1 MNVKDVANRLGYTE
15 WQARKLIYACR
26 PLLADGQGWLGYGT
40 NGELQINPQA
50 LPILERAK
58 ELRLAGIPR
67 KEVVKCLA
75 SELGKPMPDRHDQ
88 PWQGSAST
96 PASPDLRD
104 ELIKELRDRISS
116 LERDKAFLQAK
127 LDEALS
133 RIPALPP
140 PAAPRLSRWQALKI
154 ALLGR

>member
-26 PLLADGQGWLGYGT
+26 PLLVGEQGWLSYGT

-67 KEVVKCLA
+67 KEIVKRLA
-75 SELGKPMPDRHDQ
+75 SELVKSVPDRESQ
-88 PWQGSAST
+88 PQQEL
-96 PASPDLRD
+96 ASPDPRD
-104 ELIKELRDRISS
+104 ELIRELRERISS
-116 LERDKAFLQAK
+116 LERDKAYLQAK
-127 LDEALS
+127 LYEVLA

-140 PAAPRLSRWQALKI
+140 AAPKLSRWQALKL
-154 ALLGR
+154 ALLGRS